1 MRILSVKFST
11 SPKVYQYLERNQN
24 KIRINYC
31 EPLKIPQAFYGKNI
45 DYKTIRVVN
54 VEDVDKI
61 PSHVTSFIEPV
72 DGNNIIKV
80 GKIIDVPE
88 GQLSFLEIKDKNTY
102 KEPKLLPTIGP
113 KNIDDIFTNEKLVLS
128 QNNKEH
134 IFICGYESIPR
145 KKFLKT
151 MELRRKYEK
160 RFVRNC

>member
-54 VEDVDKI
+54 VEDMKKI

-72 DGNNIIKV
+72 DGDNIIKI
-80 GKIIDVPE
+80 GKIKDISE
-88 GQLSFLEIKDKNTY
+88 GQLSLLEVKDKNTY
-102 KEPKLLPTIGP
+102 EEPKLIPIAENNKKIENIFVPEKTTLYERQKKQFDIEIAPLILKTI
-113 KNIDDIFTNEKLVLS
+113 KNIL
-128 QNNKEH
+128 
-134 IFICGYESIPR
+134 GR
-145 KKFLKT
+145 
-151 MELRRKYEK
+151 
-160 RFVRNC
+160 